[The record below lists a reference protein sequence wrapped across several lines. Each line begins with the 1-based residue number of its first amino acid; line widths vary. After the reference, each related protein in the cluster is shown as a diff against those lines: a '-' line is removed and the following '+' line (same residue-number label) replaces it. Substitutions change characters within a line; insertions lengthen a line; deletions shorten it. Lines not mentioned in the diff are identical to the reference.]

1 MKNQFFI
8 FMLTSMVITMPA
20 TLSAFAASSN
30 DFPTLKKADVVT
42 DKNSIM
48 AILKAHGHISTT
60 GDQGAFGYGLLTKK
74 GGTDAVIV
82 TTTHKGV
89 KDSEVQKDEN
99 DPVWH
104 NHFLSLAKDNQFCG
118 GDLAVQSVTFEQPGD
133 VSIQGQTAKLTDIPS
148 KFTGTD
154 ALTNKKLTFEPGTD
168 VNNIVSFKLEPHF
181 DDKGGLQ
188 AVCVKDIKPADE
200 ININ

>member
-8 FMLTSMVITMPA
+8 FIFASMLIAMPS
-20 TLSAFAASSN
+20 TLSAFAASN
-30 DFPTLKKADVVT
+30 TDFPTLKKADVTT

-60 GDQGAFGYGLLTKK
+60 GDQGAFGYGILTKK
-74 GGTDAVIV
+74 GGNDAIIV

-89 KDSEVQKDEN
+89 LDSEIQKNAN

-104 NHFLSLAKDNQFCG
+104 NHFISLAKDSKLCG
-118 GDLAVQSVTFEQPGD
+118 GDLAVQSVTFEQPGH

-154 ALTNKKLTFEPGTD
+154 ALTNNKLTLKPGTN
-168 VNNIVSFKLEPHF
+168 VNNVVSFELEPHF
-181 DDKGGLQ
+181 DNKGGLQ
-188 AVCVKDIKPADE
+188 AVCVKDIKLADQ
-200 ININ
+200 INVN

>member
-1 MKNQFFI
+1 
-8 FMLTSMVITMPA
+8 MLTSMVIAMPA
-20 TLSAFAASSN
+20 TLSAFAASNSH
-30 DFPTLKKADVVT
+30 FPTLKKADVVT

-104 NHFLSLAKDNQFCG
+104 NHFLSLAKDNQFCSG
-118 GDLAVQSVTFEQPGD
+118 NLAVQSVTFEQPGD

-154 ALTNKKLTFEPGTD
+154 ALTNKKLTLEPGTN
-168 VNNIVSFKLEPHF
+168 VNNVVSFKLEPHF

>member
-8 FMLTSMVITMPA
+8 FILTSMLIAMPA
-20 TLSAFAASSN
+20 TLTAFADSNN
-30 DFPTLKKADVVT
+30 DFPTLKKADVTT

-74 GGTDAVIV
+74 GGNDAVIV

-89 KDSEVQKDEN
+89 KDSEVQKDKN

-104 NHFLSLAKDNQFCG
+104 NHFVSLGKDKQFCG
-118 GDLAVQSVTFEQPGD
+118 GDLAVQSITFEQPGD
-133 VSIQGQTAKLTDIPS
+133 VSIHGQTAKLTDIPS

-154 ALTNKKLTFEPGTD
+154 ALTNKKLTLEPGTN
-168 VNNIVSFKLEPHF
+168 VNNVVSFKLDPHF
-181 DDKGGLQ
+181 DKGELQ
-188 AVCVKDIKPADE
+188 AVCVKDIKPADK

>member
-1 MKNQFFI
+1 MKNQLFI
-8 FMLTSMVITMPA
+8 FMLTSMVIAMPA
-20 TLSAFAASSN
+20 TLSAFASSSN

-104 NHFLSLAKDNQFCG
+104 NHFLSLAKDNQFCSG
-118 GDLAVQSVTFEQPGD
+118 NLAVQSVTFEQPGD

-154 ALTNKKLTFEPGTD
+154 ALTNKKLTLEPGTD
-168 VNNIVSFKLEPHF
+168 VNNVVSFKLEPHF
-181 DDKGGLQ
+181 DDKGRLQ

>member
-8 FMLTSMVITMPA
+8 SVLISMVIAMPA
-20 TLSAFAASSN
+20 TLSAFAASSD
-30 DFPTLKKADVVT
+30 DFPTLQKADVTT

-60 GDQGAFGYGLLTKK
+60 GDQDAFGYGLLTKK

-89 KDSEVQKDEN
+89 LDSEVQKDAN

-104 NHFLSLAKDNQFCG
+104 NHFVSLAKDDQFCG
-118 GDLAVQSVTFEQPGD
+118 GDLAVQSITFEQPGD
-133 VSIQGQTAKLTDIPS
+133 VSIRDQTVKLSDIPS

-154 ALTNKKLTFEPGTD
+154 ALTNKKLTLEPGID
-168 VNNIVSFKLEPHF
+168 VNNVVSFKLEPHF
-181 DDKGGLQ
+181 DNKGGLQ
-188 AVCVKDIKPADE
+188 AVCVKDITPADK
-200 ININ
+200 INIR

>member
-1 MKNQFFI
+1 MIMEYKKHIDLNYKTLKHCYVDSILMKNQFFI
-8 FMLTSMVITMPA
+8 FIFASMLIAMPA
-20 TLSAFAASSN
+20 TLSAFAASNN
-30 DFPTLKKADVVT
+30 DFPTLKKADVTT

-60 GDQGAFGYGLLTKK
+60 GDQGAFGYGLLTEK
-74 GGTDAVIV
+74 GGNDAVIV
-82 TTTHKGV
+82 TTTHQGV

-104 NHFLSLAKDNQFCG
+104 NHFVSLDKDNQFCG
-118 GDLAVQSVTFEQPGD
+118 GDLAIQSVTFEQPGD

-154 ALTNKKLTFEPGTD
+154 ALTQNKLTLKPGTN
-168 VNNIVSFKLEPHF
+168 VNNVVSF
-181 DDKGGLQ
+181 
-188 AVCVKDIKPADE
+188 
-200 ININ
+200 

>member
-1 MKNQFFI
+1 MKNIILTFI
-8 FMLTSMVITMPA
+8 LTAMITIALPMS
-20 TLSAFAASSN
+20 SAFAASNN
-30 DFPTLKKADVVT
+30 DFPTLKKADVTT

-60 GDQGAFGYGLLTKK
+60 GDQGAFGYGLLTEKS
-74 GGTDAVIV
+74 GNDAVIV

-89 KDSEVQKDEN
+89 LDSEVQKDAN

-104 NHFLSLAKDNQFCG
+104 NHFVSLAKDNQFCDG
-118 GDLAVQSVTFEQPGD
+118 NLAIQSITFEQPGD

-154 ALTNKKLTFEPGTD
+154 ALTQNKLTLKPGTN
-168 VNNIVSFKLEPHF
+168 VNNVVSFELEPHF
-181 DDKGGLQ
+181 DNKGGLQ
-188 AVCVKDIKPADE
+188 AVCVKDIKPADQ

>member
-1 MKNQFFI
+1 MKNQFFTYSLAL
-8 FMLTSMVITMPA
+8 MLIAMPT

-30 DFPTLKKADVVT
+30 DFPTLQKANVIT
-42 DKNSIM
+42 NKNSIM

-74 GGTDAVIV
+74 GGNDAIIV

-89 KDSEVQKDEN
+89 LDSEVQKDAN

-104 NHFLSLAKDNQFCG
+104 NHFVSLAKDNQFCG
-118 GDLAVQSVTFEQPGD
+118 GDLAVQSITFEQPGD
-133 VSIQGQTAKLTDIPS
+133 VSIHGQTAKLTDIPS

-154 ALTNKKLTFEPGTD
+154 ALTNKKLTLEPGTD
-168 VNNIVSFKLEPHF
+168 VNNVVSFQLEPHF
-181 DDKGGLQ
+181 DNKGGLQ
-188 AVCVKDIKPADE
+188 AVCVKDIKPADK
-200 ININ
+200 INIS